1 LILDILRRL
10 KYLSLKIER
19 WLQQKLSFIVLPGFD
34 GMPLYDVMEFFFRGL
49 FKGVITYRAAAIAF
63 NFFLALIPFVLF
75 IVTLIPFV
83 TTPYFQV
90 DLLDLLDEIIPA
102 SVYNLAESTLIEIV
116 SRPSSGVL
124 SIVSLLA
131 IYFSVNGID
140 AILEGFNQSFHQTEI
155 WPWWKQKVQA
165 FFLMVGLSILVFVSM
180 SLLGF
185 GKDIINLLAAQGIIT
200 HKLTLLALIALQWLI
215 IILSILLSIS
225 LLYYFGQQ
233 KDREVNKYRFF
244 SPGSILA
251 TTLFVFGGVLLK
263 MYFENFSRYNLLY
276 GSIGS
281 LIILLIW
288 LYYNAII
295 LLIGFELNAS
305 IRKSR
310 SEAVIKYKVVE

>member
-1 LILDILRRL
+1 MNILRRS
-10 KYLSLKIER
+10 KYLSLKLER

-34 GMPLYDVMEFFFRGL
+34 GMPLYDVLEFFFRGL

-233 KDREVNKYRFF
+233 KDRELNKYRFF

-295 LLIGFELNAS
+295 LLIGYELNAS

>member
-1 LILDILRRL
+1 
-10 KYLSLKIER
+10 
-19 WLQQKLSFIVLPGFD
+19 
-34 GMPLYDVMEFFFRGL
+34 MEFFFRGL

-83 TTPYFQV
+83 TTPYLQV

-165 FFLMVGLSILVFVSM
+165 FFLMVALSFLVFISM

-215 IILSILLSIS
+215 IILGILLSIS

-295 LLIGFELNAS
+295 LLIGYELNAS

>member
-1 LILDILRRL
+1 MSILRWI
-10 KYLSLKIER
+10 KYLSLKLER

-34 GMPLYDVMEFFFRGL
+34 GMPLYEVLEFFFRGL

-102 SVYNLAESTLIEIV
+102 SVYKLAESTLIEIV

-185 GKDIINLLAAQGIIT
+185 GKDIINLLAVQGIIT

>member
-1 LILDILRRL
+1 LNILRRS
-10 KYLSLKIER
+10 KYLSLKLER

-34 GMPLYDVMEFFFRGL
+34 GMPLYDVLEFFFRGL

-102 SVYNLAESTLIEIV
+102 SVYKLAESTLIEIV

-233 KDREVNKYRFF
+233 KDRELNKYRFF

-295 LLIGFELNAS
+295 LLIGYELNAS

>member
-1 LILDILRRL
+1 
-10 KYLSLKIER
+10 
-19 WLQQKLSFIVLPGFD
+19 LQQKLSFIVLPGFD
-34 GMPLYDVMEFFFRGL
+34 GMPLYDVLEFFFRGL

-140 AILEGFNQSFHQTEI
+140 TILEGFNQSFHQTEI

-185 GKDIINLLAAQGIIT
+185 GKDIINLLAVQGIIT